1 MPLYKYECA
10 NCNTIF
16 DRLITPPSPAV
27 ARCFS
32 CGGVAQKLLTRSLS
46 PTVKVLLDKYRKK
59 SVLRNINKVMKDR
72 SWNHQKKYEI
82 GGMISKYGVGY
93 LKKVTNF
100 FDKTTGLLKKDK
112 VKNDEGE
119 L

>member
-1 MPLYKYECA
+1 
-10 NCNTIF
+10 
-16 DRLITPPSPAV
+16 
-27 ARCFS
+27 
-32 CGGVAQKLLTRSLS
+32 
-46 PTVKVLLDKYRKK
+46 
-59 SVLRNINKVMKDR
+59 MKDR